1 MPAHWGARYLRRMFL
16 MMAAGFALLAIGL
29 ILGAPEDQ

>member
-16 MMAAGFALLAIGL
+16 MMAAGFALLV
-29 ILGAPEDQ
+29 LGYLLDHPKEK